1 MDSHYLDV
9 SEKFH
14 GTSRVYREASL
25 RLQHDVLL
33 PGGNTPENSCNT
45 YINTTCFTFVI
56 ILSKFTFNPIIPS
69 ERLLLTK
76 FENELAVN
84 LVLSVNTICN
94 IYFSYIYVTF
104 IFCNFFSIFISSCI
118 FIFYFNCK
126 GYVFFSIFS

>member
-1 MDSHYLDV
+1 MEHLGFTERRRYDFSTMSYCRVGILQKTVAILILIPHVSH
-9 SEKFH
+9 
-14 GTSRVYREASL
+14 
-25 RLQHDVLL
+25 LL
-33 PGGNTPENSCNT
+33 SSCPNLHL
-45 YINTTCFTFVI
+45 
-56 ILSKFTFNPIIPS
+56 ILSIPS

-126 GYVFFSIFS
+126 SYVFFSIFS